1 MRGQGGMHPLGGEGS
16 GRAYPVVV
24 GARWVAGRSVLGGEV
39 GGCFFFVCDWA
50 SGCIRSCGACTRLG
64 GILVRGSCGHC
75 TVSGPLSM
83 PAYGPCAAQV
93 ARVFASPAVDEA
105 AIDALFG
112 SGCFVLRPPPSALAV
127 IARAVFSSVR
137 FSPFLAATGLPRS
150 PNVGCPFSLQTRLG
164 IDDSALGGG
173 MPMMN
178 PAMFAAAA
186 GAPAGAAAAEEAAA
200 PVAEKTAFDLKLLS
214 FEPAKKIGVIK
225 EVRSLTNL
233 GLKEAKALVE
243 EAPKVFMTGVAKAD
257 AEGIRDKIEG
267 LGGKVALE

>member
-1 MRGQGGMHPLGGEGS
+1 MLALRVALRSAVASPGGGRAAAAAVAASATRTSAPPAAAVGAVRWASADAAAPVTAAGGEPS
-16 GRAYPVVV
+16 AKVQQLVETVV
-24 GARWVAGRSVLGGEV
+24 SLNMLEV
-39 GGCFFFVCDWA
+39 KEL
-50 SGCIRSCGACTRLG
+50 T
-64 GILVRGSCGHC
+64 
-75 TVSGPLSM
+75 
-83 PAYGPCAAQV
+83 
-93 ARVFASPAVDEA
+93 
-105 AIDALFG
+105 DALK
-112 SGCFVLRPPPSALAV
+112 A
-127 IARAVFSSVR
+127 
-137 FSPFLAATGLPRS
+137 
-150 PNVGCPFSLQTRLG
+150 RLG

-186 GAPAGAAAAEEAAA
+186 GAPAGGTAAEEAAA

-243 EAPKVFMTGVAKAD
+243 DAPKVFMTGVAKAD

>member
-1 MRGQGGMHPLGGEGS
+1 
-16 GRAYPVVV
+16 
-24 GARWVAGRSVLGGEV
+24 
-39 GGCFFFVCDWA
+39 
-50 SGCIRSCGACTRLG
+50 
-64 GILVRGSCGHC
+64 
-75 TVSGPLSM
+75 
-83 PAYGPCAAQV
+83 
-93 ARVFASPAVDEA
+93 
-105 AIDALFG
+105 
-112 SGCFVLRPPPSALAV
+112 
-127 IARAVFSSVR
+127 
-137 FSPFLAATGLPRS
+137 
-150 PNVGCPFSLQTRLG
+150 
-164 IDDSALGGG
+164 

-186 GAPAGAAAAEEAAA
+186 GGPAGGAAAEEAAA